1 MNSVSTESSKSLYR
15 LVIEQ
20 SYSNLEDLVHFLEAD
35 GQELKE
41 LTQSSLVQKSFM
53 IISQPNF

>member
-41 LTQSSLVQKSFM
+41 LTQSSLVQKSFK
-53 IISQPNF
+53 IIS